1 MLMVFTDRSFCM
13 KKQVILFSLAVAG
26 ISLLNGCVSVG
37 PDYEAPEVETP
48 DAWHEAVMSDFES
61 GQSSL
66 QTWWTVFDDAIL
78 NGLIER
84 VSTNN
89 LSLKTAAARIE
100 QAAALRGVSAS
111 QFYPS
116 IFADASASGVQ
127 TADRNTP
134 TGADRQGE
142 LYGAGLSMAWE
153 LDLWG
158 RIRRSVE
165 SADASLQ
172 ASVENY
178 RDIMVLLYAEVAAT
192 YIEVRA
198 TQTRLAIAEENLAA
212 QSETMALTKN
222 RYESGLVPI
231 LDVRQAELN
240 RSRTESLIPPLRQ
253 KLTESINRLSVLAGE
268 MPYALQQELS
278 TSAPIPSAPP
288 SVVAGLPAELLRQRP
303 DIRRAERDLAAQ
315 HALIGATKAEL
326 YPTLSLPGALV
337 LESPTG
343 SDLFDSGNVAYSFG
357 PQVRWNIFSGGR
369 IRNSVRA
376 EEAGTRALLHTYEQ
390 TVLLALEEVEDS
402 MSAYANEKDRIQSL
416 ETAAVAA
423 QQSVELVTE
432 LYKSGLTDF
441 QNVLNME
448 QAMLTQQDALATS
461 RGLVSAYLVAVYRSL
476 GGGWEADGM

>member
-1 MLMVFTDRSFCM
+1 M
-13 KKQVILFSLAVAG
+13 KMQITLIFFAVGGAV
-26 ISLLNGCVSVG
+26 LLNGCMSVG
-37 PDYEAPEVETP
+37 PDYEAPAVETP
-48 DAWHEAVMSDFES
+48 DAWHESVMSDFES
-61 GQSSL
+61 GQPNL
-66 QTWWTVFDDAIL
+66 QTWWTVFNDADL

-127 TADRNTP
+127 TSDRNTP
-134 TGADRQGE
+134 AGTDRQGE

-178 RDIMVLLYAEVAAT
+178 RDIMVVLYAEVAST

-198 TQTRLAIAEENLAA
+198 TQARLAIAENNLEA
-212 QSETMALTKN
+212 QSETMELTKN
-222 RYESGLVPI
+222 RYDSGLVPI

-253 KLTESINRLSVLAGE
+253 KLTEAVNRLSVLAGE

-278 TSAPIPSAPP
+278 ATAPIPSANEK
-288 SVVAGLPAELLRQRP
+288 VMTGLPAELLRQRP
-303 DIRRAERDLAAQ
+303 DIRRAERELAAQ
-315 HALIGATKAEL
+315 HAQIGATKAEL
-326 YPTLSLPGALV
+326 YPTLTLPGSLV

-343 SDLFDSGNVAYSFG
+343 SDLFESGNVAYSFG
-357 PQVRWNIFSGGR
+357 PQLRWNLFSGGR
-369 IRNSVRA
+369 IRNNVRA
-376 EEAGTRALLHTYEQ
+376 EEAGTRAVLHTYEQ
-390 TVLLALEEVEDS
+390 TVLLALEEVENA
-402 MSAYANEKDRIQSL
+402 MAAYANEKDRIEAL
-416 ETAAVAA
+416 ESAAAAA
-423 QQSVELVTE
+423 QKSVELVTE

-448 QAMLTQQDALATS
+448 QAMLTQQDELATS
-461 RGLVSAYLVAVYRSL
+461 HGLVSAYLVAVYRSL

>member
-1 MLMVFTDRSFCM
+1 M
-13 KKQVILFSLAVAG
+13 KKNVVLFSLVVAG
-26 ISLLNGCVSVG
+26 TGLLNGCISVG
-37 PDYEAPEVETP
+37 PDYKAPEVETP
-48 DAWHEAVMSDFES
+48 DAWHESVVEDFES
-61 GQSSL
+61 GQPNL
-66 QTWWTVFDDAIL
+66 QTWWTVFNDETL

-116 IFADASASGVQ
+116 IFADASASSIQ

-134 TGADRQGE
+134 DGADRQGE

-178 RDIMVLLYAEVAAT
+178 RDIMVMLYAEVAST

-198 TQTRLAIAEENLAA
+198 TQARLVIAEENLKA
-212 QSETMALTKN
+212 QYETLELTKN
-222 RYESGLVPI
+222 RYDAGLVPN
-231 LDVRQAELN
+231 LDVSQAELN
-240 RSRTESLIPPLRQ
+240 RSRTESLIPLLRQ
-253 KLTESINRLSVLAGE
+253 NLTAAINRLSVLAGE
-268 MPYALQQELS
+268 MPYALQQELG
-278 TSAPIPSAPP
+278 SATPIPAANEK
-288 SVVAGLPAELLRQRP
+288 VVAGLPAELLRQRP
-303 DIRRAERDLAAQ
+303 DIRRAERELAAQ
-315 HALIGATKAEL
+315 SALIGATKAEL
-326 YPTLSLPGALV
+326 YPTLTLPGTLV
-337 LESPTG
+337 LNSPNG

-357 PQVRWNIFSGGR
+357 PQLRWNIFSGGR
-369 IRNSVRA
+369 IRNNVRA
-376 EEAGTRALLHTYEQ
+376 EEASTRAVLHAYEQ
-390 TVLLALEEVEDS
+390 TVLLALEEVEGS
-402 MSAYANEKDRIQSL
+402 MAAYANEKDRILSL
-416 ETAAVAA
+416 ESAAAAA
-423 QQSVELVTE
+423 QKSVELVTE

-448 QAMLTQQDALATS
+448 QAMLTQQDELAVS
-461 RGLVSAYLVAVYRSL
+461 RGLVSTYMVSIYRSL
-476 GGGWEADGM
+476 GGGWEAEGM